1 MSNVP
6 TTRII
11 DIRDTTPPVIEQILF
26 AELDQGKSP
35 TVQHAKALF
44 LKKRIY
50 ASVPNGAT
58 IYTVDSSYA
67 YVDTLVDAQN
77 LIAALNKAIELG
89 WFTK

>member
-1 MSNVP
+1 MSKVP
-6 TTRII
+6 STRII

-26 AELDQGKSP
+26 AELDPGKTP
-35 TVQHAKALF
+35 TIQHAKALF
-44 LKKRIY
+44 LKRRIY
-50 ASVPNGAT
+50 AFCPNGVS